1 MELLILILFLVIIYW
16 FFKSNLNYPKKIDKI
31 NKVDKIEKFNWFYPP
46 SRCINNVFGDTS
58 CFPSRYPPSYG
69 DPPYYPYYN
78 GPPYYYSYYY
88 PSYYPYY
95 PSLSFASE

>member
-1 MELLILILFLVIIYW
+1 MKLLILLILIVLFMICIKNFY
-16 FFKSNLNYPKKIDKI
+16 SKK
-31 NKVDKIEKFNWFYPP
+31 VEGFNWFYPP
-46 SRCINNVFGDTS
+46 SRCIRNIFGDTS

-78 GPPYYYSYYY
+78 GAPYYYSYYY

-95 PSLSFASE
+95 PSLSFSETY